1 MERFIRIDSSGNGVA
16 TIRIDRPK
24 ANAMNLQVVAE
35 LIEATAELGAST
47 DVRAV
52 VIWGGPKIFCGGA
65 DIGGFQ
71 RPPSGSLADL
81 AHAVTSCVTAVEN
94 LPQITVAAV
103 TGAALGSGLELA
115 LAADFRVAAHNA
127 ILGHP
132 EIHLGLIPGAG
143 AAHRLPLLVGLTKAK
158 EMFYS
163 GEPVHAQEALDIGL
177 VSAVHPPEET
187 YAKAMEMASKY
198 ASGPA
203 ALQMAKRALMDGV
216 WFPDSE
222 DLATQVEH
230 LMTSFATDDATIGL
244 SSFLEKGPGKAVFT
258 GR

>member
-1 MERFIRIDSSGNGVA
+1 MSLHVA
-16 TIRIDRPK
+16 
-24 ANAMNLQVVAE
+24 AE
-35 LIEATAELGAST
+35 LIEATAELAAST

-52 VIWGGPKIFCGGA
+52 VIWGGPKIFCAGA

-71 RPPSGSLADL
+71 RTASASLADL
-81 AHAVTSCVTAVEN
+81 ANALTSCITAVEN

-103 TGAALGSGLELA
+103 NGAALGSGLEMA
-115 LAADFRVAAHNA
+115 MAADFRVAAQDA

-132 EIHLGLIPGAG
+132 EIQLGLIPGAG

-158 EMFYS
+158 EMFYT
-163 GEPVHAQEALDIGL
+163 GAPVDAQEALDIGL

-187 YAKAMEMASKY
+187 YAKALEMASMY

-216 WFPDSE
+216 WFPDSQ

-230 LMTSFATDDATIGL
+230 LMTSFATDDATVGL
-244 SSFLEKGPGKAVFT
+244 TSFLEKGPGKAHFT